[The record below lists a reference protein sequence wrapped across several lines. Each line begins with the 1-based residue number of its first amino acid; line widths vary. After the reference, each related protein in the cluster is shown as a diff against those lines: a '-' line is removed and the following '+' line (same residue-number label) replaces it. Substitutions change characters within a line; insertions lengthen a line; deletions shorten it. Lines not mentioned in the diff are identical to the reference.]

1 MSDVVERLASL
12 MNEHNLAGAAALLH
26 QDYRSE
32 QPVHPDRAFV
42 GRAQMEANWK
52 AMFDGIPDFH
62 AELIRSVQDGETVWT
77 EWHWT
82 GNRRD
87 GEPFEV
93 RGVSLFEVNADQIV
107 AGRLYLEDVAR
118 DDTGIE
124 DAVQQLSGR
133 RPQHAEHPTVPR
145 RDPRSS

>member
-1 MSDVVERLASL
+1 MSDVVERLAAL
-12 MNEHNLAGAAALLH
+12 MNAHDLRKATALLH

-32 QPVHPDRAFV
+32 QPVHPGRAFV

-82 GNRRD
+82 GSRSD
-87 GEPFEV
+87 GEPFEM
-93 RGVSLFEVNADQIV
+93 RGITLFQVQQDQIV
-107 AGRLYLEDVAR
+107 AGRLYLENVDR
-118 DDTGIE
+118 DDARIE
-124 DAVQQLSGR
+124 DVVEELSGR
-133 RPQHAEHPTVPR
+133 RPRGAGQ
-145 RDPRSS
+145 